1 MKARL
6 PILFLC
12 SLLATAMPGVLWAG
26 TAEEDW
32 QAVVALDAGPQLRS
46 RSGAETQ
53 AAIIAHLGSQE
64 KALRG
69 FLAGHPEDPRA
80 FEAGLRL
87 ARLLGLRGQMQDD
100 PKSGAEAA
108 RVLEGLA
115 AGAKPEQRAE
125 LDFAR
130 LALGMRR
137 IKNPTPAE
145 REALLGRAQTF
156 QRTHPEDRR
165 MAALL
170 AEIATLFDGQ
180 PGTKMKLLRDAQALA
195 REPDLQSRIGD
206 DLRRLE
212 ALGQVLTFSAEL
224 PSGGTL
230 ELADYRGR
238 VVVLVFFAVWS
249 QPSTEALAVLQNNV
263 AAFPKDRVQ
272 MLGVSLDT
280 KPEALAG
287 YLKEKK
293 ISWPVACDGKG
304 WEGRLVRLLGI
315 NALPSVWLL
324 DRTGKVRS
332 LNALDNS
339 ADQLRQVL
347 HEP

>member
-6 PILFLC
+6 
-12 SLLATAMPGVLWAG
+12 LLPALLGLVAIVLPAPLWAG
-26 TAEEDW
+26 SAEEDW

-46 RSGAETQ
+46 RGGADTQ

-64 KALRG
+64 KALRA

-87 ARLLGLRGQMQDD
+87 ARLLGLRGQMQED
-100 PKSGAEAA
+100 PKVGAEAA

-115 AGAKPEQRAE
+115 LKVKPEQQGE

-130 LALGMRR
+130 LALAMRR
-137 IKNPTPAE
+137 IKNPTQAE

-156 QRTHPEDRR
+156 QRSHPEDRR

-170 AEIATLFDGQ
+170 AEIATLFDSQ
-180 PGTKMKLLRDAQALA
+180 PGTKTKLLRDAQALA
-195 REPDLQSRIGD
+195 REPDLQARIGD

-212 ALGQVLTFSAEL
+212 ALGQVLTFSAEM
-224 PSGGTL
+224 PSGETL

-249 QPSTEALAVLQNNV
+249 QPSMEALGVLQKNV
-263 AAFPKDRVQ
+263 AAFPKDQVQ

-287 YLKEKK
+287 FLKEKK
-293 ISWPVACDGKG
+293 IAWPVACDGKG

-315 NALPSVWLL
+315 NALPTVWLL

-347 HEP
+347 HER